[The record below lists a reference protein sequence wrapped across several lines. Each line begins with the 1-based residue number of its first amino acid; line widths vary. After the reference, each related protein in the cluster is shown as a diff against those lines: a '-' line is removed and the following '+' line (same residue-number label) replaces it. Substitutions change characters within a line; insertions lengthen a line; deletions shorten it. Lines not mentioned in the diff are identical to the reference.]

1 MKSEVKNGKLTVWL
15 EGRIDTGN
23 APEIEKELMG
33 IKESAP
39 DAEVCLDID
48 KLEYISSAG
57 LRVLMKLRK
66 STDKPV
72 QVINASSAV
81 YEIFETTGFVDLLE
95 VHKKLRE
102 LSVEGSEKLGEGGN
116 GAVYRVDDDTIVK
129 VYKPWMEYDEISR
142 EREFARTAFVNGI
155 PSVIAY
161 DVVKVDDCY
170 GVVFELLRSDTLG
183 HAMRDNPDKIESYV
197 DQYVELA
204 KTLHDTHV
212 PANSFFRI
220 QDVYH
225 DRINNLGQ
233 WCSEEEM
240 TLLHDIVDCIPE
252 TDTVTHNDLHPGNIM
267 IQDGELVLID
277 MPEVT
282 MGPPI
287 CDLTS
292 IYRDMIVAPNSEHGN
307 IESSV
312 GMPAEMI
319 SKVGNMFFMKYL
331 GITDPAALEE
341 YYKKIGLLFAFN
353 SSIVAGSKADT
364 AMKIAD
370 ILMNKLL
377 RPIVVPNEQAIKQL
391 FKVL

>member
-1 MKSEVKNGKLTVWL
+1 MRSELDNGKLTVWL

-23 APEIEKELMG
+23 ASEIEKELMDAREG
-33 IKESAP
+33 AP
-39 DAEVCLDID
+39 EAEVCLDID

-66 STDKPV
+66 ASGKPV
-72 QVINASSAV
+72 QVINASSEV

-129 VYKPWMEYDEISR
+129 VYKPWMAYEEIAR

-161 DVVKVDDCY
+161 DVVKVGDCY

-204 KTLHDTHV
+204 KTLHGTHV
-212 PANSFFRI
+212 PENSFFKI

-225 DRINNLGQ
+225 ERINNLGQ

-240 TLLHDIVDCIPE
+240 TLLHGIVDSIPE
-252 TDTVTHNDLHPGNIM
+252 ADTVTHNDLHPGNIM

-282 MGPPI
+282 MGPAV

-292 IYRDMIVAPNSEHGN
+292 IYRDMITAPNSEHGH
-307 IESSV
+307 IEDSV
-312 GMPAEMI
+312 GMPKDMI
-319 SKVGNMFFMKYL
+319 LKVGNMFFMKYL
-331 GITDPAALEE
+331 GISDPAALEE

-353 SSIVAGSKADT
+353 ASIVAGSKAET
-364 AMKIAD
+364 AMQIAD
-370 ILMNKLL
+370 VLMNNLL

-391 FKVL
+391 FQVL